1 MALSK
6 ERPHGQIV
14 YYPFWP
20 VLFLRP
26 DFLLWLLVTVLIL
39 GATTVL
45 HLWGW
50 IPDIF
55 VAALIMTA
63 AVMALLLRWAR
74 FIAVIMTVDLD
85 ANNGEGLVTINRL
98 IPAPNLP
105 ESVQLSLQDAAEG
118 SSEVN
123 TVGIINTLI
132 TVFKPLRFLSVL
144 SVGDLTLRAR
154 GSDFKMTMYGLQ
166 DPEGVR
172 KQIQSYWK
180 AIAKVIGDEK
190 RKRERAEQIEQMTLA
205 VAAGVKQ
212 AFTELNN
219 PPTIAPSSAAPPRA
233 TGDAAPATPLA
244 PEAPPPPRSEAPEDG
259 DAGPPPNGQHNGAA
273 PH

>member
-6 ERPHGQIV
+6 ERPHGQVV

-26 DFLLWLLVTVLIL
+26 DFLLWLLVTFLIII
-39 GATTVL
+39 GVAFL
-45 HLWGW
+45 HLWGL

-55 VAALIMTA
+55 IAALIMTA
-63 AVMALLLRWAR
+63 AVMSLLLRWAR
-74 FIAVIMTVDLD
+74 FIAVMMTVDLD
-85 ANNGEGLVTINRL
+85 ANNGEGLIIINRL

-118 SSEVN
+118 ASEVN

-132 TVFKPLRFLSVL
+132 TVFRPLRFLRVL
-144 SVGDLTLRAR
+144 SVGDLTLRAK
-154 GSDFKMTMYGLQ
+154 GSDFKMTMYNLQ

-180 AIAKVIGDEK
+180 SIAKVISDEK
-190 RKRERAEQIEQMTLA
+190 RKKERAEQIEQMTLA

-212 AFTELNN
+212 AFTELNGS
-219 PPTIAPSSAAPPRA
+219 PVIAPLPAAASSAPDEVAAAPPL
-233 TGDAAPATPLA
+233 P
-244 PEAPPPPRSEAPEDG
+244 PEAPPPRSETPRDADDG
-259 DAGPPPNGQHNGAA
+259 SPSNGQHYDTT
-273 PH
+273 PR